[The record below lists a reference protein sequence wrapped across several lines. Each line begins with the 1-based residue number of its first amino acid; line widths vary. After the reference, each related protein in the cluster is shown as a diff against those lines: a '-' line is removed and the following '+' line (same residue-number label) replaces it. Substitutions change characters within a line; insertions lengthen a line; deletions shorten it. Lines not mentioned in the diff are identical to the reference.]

1 MTLNWKH
8 NITLTSDKKREVKK
22 QKTKDTETDYSSSDE
37 QSDNSSPCSLSS
49 LLYQQPRGGAS
60 FLDVLNLY
68 DSEYCV
74 VPITLDI
81 LMNPFRLRKET
92 SNGSRFLL
100 RAVLAVTL
108 HHIARKDGDKSLHLR
123 ALDYHQASFSEFT
136 QELSADFNNDIRYLD
151 TLILLFNFKA
161 MQTAK
166 SSWTI
171 HLRQA
176 YKILDCAGGISALE
190 RSARLRAQVA
200 MIIWWDLTLALV
212 CRRSPILPVAYT
224 LAVVSQNDNW
234 TFFDLIGCP
243 NQLVIYMSALV
254 CLDRNSST
262 WPEDLADIYA
272 SIDEYQNE
280 CDYRDFLPSDDNL
293 DYFKSRY
300 HCGEAWKKCL
310 MLYILQLDM
319 QRSDIELKRL
329 SNHIL
334 NHVFQIDRLKHVQIQ
349 KQVLLPVLIA
359 GAEIRDSKCRDM
371 IREYCQYWSKEVGF
385 WMFSSILDML
395 EKGWEQ
401 MDNNERPHCCWYE
414 TLRSD
419 AQNDTEYLV
428 G

>member
-8 NITLTSDKKREVKK
+8 NFTLTSDKKREVKR
-22 QKTKDTETDYSSSDE
+22 QKFNETEIEYSSPDENSD
-37 QSDNSSPCSLSS
+37 DNCASKLSK

-68 DSEYCV
+68 DNEYCV
-74 VPITLDI
+74 IPITLDTVI
-81 LMNPFRLRKET
+81 NPFRLRKET

-123 ALDYHQASFSEFT
+123 ALDYHHSSYLEFT
-136 QELSADFNNDIRYLD
+136 QELSAELNHDIRYLD
-151 TLILLFNFKA
+151 TLLLLFNFKA

-176 YKILDCAGGISALE
+176 YKLLDYAGGASALE
-190 RSARLRAQVA
+190 NNSRLRAQVA

-212 CRRSPILPVAYT
+212 SRRPPILPVSYT
-224 LAVVSQNDNW
+224 IAVISQNDSW

-243 NQLVIYMSALV
+243 DQLVIYMSALV

-262 WPEDLADIYA
+262 WSKDVEEIYA
-272 SIDEYQNE
+272 SIEEYQNE
-280 CDYRDFLPSDDNL
+280 CDYKDFLPSDDNL

-310 MLYILQLDM
+310 MLYILQLDSG
-319 QRSDIELKRL
+319 RSDIELRRL
-329 SNHIL
+329 SSHIL
-334 NHVFQIDRLKHVQIQ
+334 NHVFQIDRLEHVQIQ

-359 GAEIRDSKCRDM
+359 GAEVRDLKCRNM
-371 IREYCQYWSKEVGF
+371 IREYCQYWSKKVGF
-385 WMFSSILDML
+385 WMFSTILDML

-401 MDNNERPHCCWYE
+401 IDNNVILHCCWYE
-414 TLRSD
+414 VLKSD
-419 AQNDTEYLV
+419 VQNDTEYLV